1 MNFPADI
8 WPKVLSLME
17 GDMTATTINTWF
29 DDATPV
35 ALDANRFVL
44 HTPSNF
50 KRDIIMAR
58 YLPVIQKALHE
69 LFSADFEVVV
79 LGEGELEDFGKKKTD
94 DVFLPGTEEYTFERF
109 VVGASNK
116 FAHAAAQA
124 VAERPAQTYNP
135 LFIYGES
142 GLGKTHLLYAI
153 AHKIHQNHPDYRIVY
168 IKGDSFTNELIQAI
182 REGRN
187 PEFREKYRSA
197 DVFLMDDVQ
206 FIAGRESTQEEMFHT
221 FNTLYEA
228 GRQIVFTA
236 DRPPKEML
244 RLDDRLRTRF
254 EWGLPVDIQPPD
266 YETRV
271 AIIKNKA
278 IRRGMNLPDP
288 VLQYIAENITSNVRQ
303 IEGTVNKI
311 LAFQEL
317 MGESVD
323 VDTVTRAVRDMFKDK
338 ADFLPS
344 PDIIIDEVSKFYNI
358 DADALR
364 GQGRTKDTAL
374 ARQIAMY
381 QIRRM
386 TNLSLKEIGKEFEGR
401 DHTTVMHSIDRIE
414 KLTKTNPEIAEVI
427 KDINANINAR
437 YALYEVV
444 CLIRNELDQVTRTSL
459 CALTTGNALL
469 LVDNSNT
476 VYNMD
481 RVKLT
486 CLYTASGTETS
497 KGTSLGAAARNCIC
511 DFVAVVN
518 TIVVVFHSCLIAS
531 TFTFY
536 ECNFLQRN

>member
-1 MNFPADI
+1 MNSPADI
-8 WPKVLSLME
+8 WAKVLSLME
-17 GDMTATTINTWF
+17 ADMTATTINTWF
-29 DDATPV
+29 DDAVAV
-35 ALDANRFVL
+35 ALEEDRFVL

-50 KRDIIMAR
+50 KRDIILSR
-58 YLPVIQKALHE
+58 YVPAVQKALHE
-69 LFSADFEVVV
+69 LFSADFQVVV
-79 LGEGELEDFGKKKTD
+79 LGEGELEGYGRPAQTS
-94 DVFLPGTEEYTFERF
+94 FLPGTEEYTFDRF

-116 FAHAAAQA
+116 FAHAAALA
-124 VAERPAQTYNP
+124 VAEHPAQTYNP

-153 AHKIHQNHPDYRIVY
+153 AHKIHQDHPEFRIVY

-288 VLQYIAENITSNVRQ
+288 VLQYIADNITANVRQ

-344 PDIIIDEVSKFYNI
+344 SDVIIEEVSKFYGI
-358 DADALR
+358 ETEAIR

-386 TNLSLKEIGKEFEGR
+386 TNLSLKEIGREFDNR
-401 DHTTVMHSIDRIE
+401 DHTTVMHSIERVE

-437 YALYEVV
+437 YE
-444 CLIRNELDQVTRTSL
+444 
-459 CALTTGNALL
+459 
-469 LVDNSNT
+469 
-476 VYNMD
+476 
-481 RVKLT
+481 
-486 CLYTASGTETS
+486 
-497 KGTSLGAAARNCIC
+497 
-511 DFVAVVN
+511 
-518 TIVVVFHSCLIAS
+518 
-531 TFTFY
+531 
-536 ECNFLQRN
+536 

>member
-1 MNFPADI
+1 MNFPPDLWA
-8 WPKVLSLME
+8 KVCSLME
-17 GDMTATTINTWF
+17 GEITATTINTWF
-29 DDATPV
+29 DDAVPV
-35 ALDANRFVL
+35 ALDEDRFVL
-44 HTPSNF
+44 YTPSNF
-50 KRDIIMAR
+50 KRDIIQSR
-58 YLPVIQKALHE
+58 YVPVIQKALHE
-69 LFSADFEVVV
+69 LFSADFQVTV
-79 LGEGELEDFGKKKTD
+79 LGEGELERFQEKKPD
-94 DVFLPGTEEYTFERF
+94 DTFLPGTEEYTFDRF
-109 VVGASNK
+109 VVGSSNK
-116 FAHAAAQA
+116 FAHAAALS
-124 VAERPAQTYNP
+124 VAEKPAQTYNP

-153 AHKIHQNHPDYRIVY
+153 AHKIHETHPDYRIVY

-187 PEFREKYRSA
+187 AEFREKYRSA

-323 VDTVTRAVRDMFKDK
+323 VDTVTRAVRDLFKDK

-344 PDIIIDEVSKFYNI
+344 PEVIIDEVGKFYGI
-358 DADALR
+358 EPDAIR
-364 GQGRTKDTAL
+364 GQGRSKDTAL

-386 TNLSLKEIGKEFEGR
+386 TNLSLKEIGREFEDR
-401 DHTTVMHSIDRIE
+401 DHTTVMHSIDRVE
-414 KLTKTNPEIAEVI
+414 KLTKQSPEIAEVI

-437 YALYEVV
+437 YE
-444 CLIRNELDQVTRTSL
+444 
-459 CALTTGNALL
+459 
-469 LVDNSNT
+469 
-476 VYNMD
+476 
-481 RVKLT
+481 
-486 CLYTASGTETS
+486 
-497 KGTSLGAAARNCIC
+497 
-511 DFVAVVN
+511 
-518 TIVVVFHSCLIAS
+518 
-531 TFTFY
+531 
-536 ECNFLQRN
+536 

>member
-1 MNFPADI
+1 MNLPADI
-8 WPKVLSLME
+8 WTKVLSLME
-17 GDMTATTINTWF
+17 GDMTSTTINTWF
-29 DDATPV
+29 DDASAV
-35 ALDANRFVL
+35 SLDENRFVL

-50 KRDIIMAR
+50 KRDIILSR
-58 YLPVIQKALHE
+58 YLPAIQKALRE

-79 LGEGELEDFGKKKTD
+79 LGEGELEQQSKSAGDAFM
-94 DVFLPGTEEYTFERF
+94 PGTEEYTFERF

-116 FAHAAAQA
+116 FAHAAALS
-124 VAERPAQTYNP
+124 VADRPGQSYNP

-153 AHKIHQNHPDYRIVY
+153 AHKLHAAHPEFRILY
-168 IKGDSFTNELIQAI
+168 IKGDAFTNELIQAI

-187 PEFREKYRSA
+187 QEFREKYRFA

-206 FIAGRESTQEEMFHT
+206 FIAGKESSQEEMFHT
-221 FNTLYEA
+221 FNSLYEA

-344 PDIIIDEVSKFYNI
+344 SDVIIDEVSKLYSI
-358 DADALR
+358 DADAIR

-386 TNLSLKEIGKEFEGR
+386 TNLSLKEIGREFGDR
-401 DHTTVMHSIDRIE
+401 DHSTVMHSIERVE
-414 KLTKTNPEIAEVI
+414 KLMKQSPEVAEVI

-437 YALYEVV
+437 YE
-444 CLIRNELDQVTRTSL
+444 
-459 CALTTGNALL
+459 
-469 LVDNSNT
+469 
-476 VYNMD
+476 
-481 RVKLT
+481 
-486 CLYTASGTETS
+486 
-497 KGTSLGAAARNCIC
+497 
-511 DFVAVVN
+511 
-518 TIVVVFHSCLIAS
+518 
-531 TFTFY
+531 
-536 ECNFLQRN
+536 

>member
-1 MNFPADI
+1 
-8 WPKVLSLME
+8 
-17 GDMTATTINTWF
+17 MTATTINTWF
-29 DDATPV
+29 DDAEAV
-35 ALDANRFVL
+35 SLDANRFVL

-50 KRDIIMAR
+50 KREIIRSR
-58 YLPVIQKALHE
+58 YVPAIQKALHE
-69 LFSADFEVVV
+69 LFSAEFEVVV
-79 LGEGELEDFGKKKTD
+79 LGEGELESFSKAKPVEDGT
-94 DVFLPGTEEYTFERF
+94 FLPGTEEYTFERF
-109 VVGASNK
+109 VVGSSNK
-116 FAHAAAQA
+116 FAHAAALA
-124 VAERPAQTYNP
+124 VAENPAHSYNP

-153 AHKIHQNHPDYRIVY
+153 AHRIHANHPDYRVVY
-168 IKGDSFTNELIQAI
+168 LKGDTFTNELIQAI

-187 PEFREKYRSA
+187 EEFREKYRSA

-278 IRRGMNLPDP
+278 IRRGMNLPEP
-288 VLQYIAENITSNVRQ
+288 VLQYIADNITSNVRQ

-323 VDTVTRAVRDMFKDK
+323 VDTVIRAVQDMCKDK

-344 PDIIIDEVSKFYNI
+344 PDVIIEEVCKFYNI
-358 DADALR
+358 DNDALR

-386 TNLSLKEIGKEFEGR
+386 TNLSLKEIGKEFDTR
-401 DHTTVMHSIDRIE
+401 DHTTVMHSIDRVE
-414 KLTKTNPEIAEVI
+414 KLMKTNPEISEII
-427 KDINANINAR
+427 KDLNANINAR
-437 YALYEVV
+437 Y
-444 CLIRNELDQVTRTSL
+444 D
-459 CALTTGNALL
+459 
-469 LVDNSNT
+469 
-476 VYNMD
+476 
-481 RVKLT
+481 
-486 CLYTASGTETS
+486 
-497 KGTSLGAAARNCIC
+497 
-511 DFVAVVN
+511 
-518 TIVVVFHSCLIAS
+518 
-531 TFTFY
+531 
-536 ECNFLQRN
+536 

>member
-1 MNFPADI
+1 MNFPPDLWA
-8 WPKVLSLME
+8 KVCSLME
-17 GDMTATTINTWF
+17 GEITATTINTWF
-29 DDATPV
+29 DDAVPV
-35 ALDANRFVL
+35 ALEEDRFVL
-44 HTPSNF
+44 YTPSNF
-50 KRDIIMAR
+50 KRDIIQSR
-58 YLPVIQKALHE
+58 YVPVIQKALHE
-69 LFSADFEVVV
+69 LFSADFQVIV
-79 LGEGELEDFGKKKTD
+79 LGEGELERFQEKKPD
-94 DVFLPGTEEYTFERF
+94 DGFLPGTEEYTFDRF
-109 VVGASNK
+109 VVGSSNK
-116 FAHAAAQA
+116 FAHAAALS
-124 VAERPAQTYNP
+124 VAEKPAQTYNP

-153 AHKIHQNHPDYRIVY
+153 AHKIHETHPDYRIVY

-187 PEFREKYRSA
+187 AEFREKYRSA

-323 VDTVTRAVRDMFKDK
+323 VDTVTRAVRDLFKDK

-344 PDIIIDEVSKFYNI
+344 PEVIIDEVGKFYGI
-358 DADALR
+358 EPDVIR
-364 GQGRTKDTAL
+364 GQDRSKDTAL

-386 TNLSLKEIGKEFEGR
+386 TNLSLKEIGREFEDR
-401 DHTTVMHSIDRIE
+401 DHTTVMHSIDRVE
-414 KLTKTNPEIAEVI
+414 KLIKQSPETAEVI

-437 YALYEVV
+437 YE
-444 CLIRNELDQVTRTSL
+444 
-459 CALTTGNALL
+459 
-469 LVDNSNT
+469 
-476 VYNMD
+476 
-481 RVKLT
+481 
-486 CLYTASGTETS
+486 
-497 KGTSLGAAARNCIC
+497 
-511 DFVAVVN
+511 
-518 TIVVVFHSCLIAS
+518 
-531 TFTFY
+531 
-536 ECNFLQRN
+536 